1 MDHDQEAVPEVEK
14 AVIVEQNA
22 DERRGYVITL
32 QGDDEEAVPEVEK
45 RVIIEEDVA
54 GRRSYLITLE
64 DKLDQEQ
71 EKLLLA
77 SCSLVKVS
85 VDHATL

>member
-14 AVIVEQNA
+14 RVIVE
-22 DERRGYVITL
+22 
-32 QGDDEEAVPEVEK
+32 
-45 RVIIEEDVA
+45 EDVD

-71 EKLLLA
+71 EKTTIGIMF
-77 SCSLVKVS
+77 S
-85 VDHATL
+85 T